1 MQKTNEPTFFT
12 GKGVKSGIQN
22 ETAHVAN
29 SFPKIALTRPGVMYL
44 VVNLILMV
52 TAVNYSNHNILV
64 VALFLLSLFAVS
76 LVMAVRMLRGVGLSL
91 GEIRPVFSGQNV
103 RVPVNLSLKAGSD
116 AIALEIKFELDNG
129 VSIIRNLKAPE
140 SGSGIEQIPL
150 SPEKRGRYT
159 LIKVQIASSFPFGL
173 FRLRRSFPASNT
185 FWVYATP
192 LNKTTARG
200 VRKNKRSNERGDSVF
215 LRQYRVGDPVRRIH
229 KKSLAMGQN
238 ILVKDVEA
246 KAPDSQWLQ
255 WDGLR
260 DLATEQRLQ
269 ALTRQ
274 VLDAEQQGR
283 TYGLAMPTG
292 KINPAVGEAHKHRCL
307 RMLAEF

>member
-1 MQKTNEPTFFT
+1 
-12 GKGVKSGIQN
+12 
-22 ETAHVAN
+22 
-29 SFPKIALTRPGVMYL
+29 MYL

-76 LVMAVRMLRGVGLSL
+76 LVMAVRMLRGVALSL
-91 GEIRPVFSGQNV
+91 GEIRPVFLGQDV
-103 RVPVNLSLKAGSD
+103 HVPVNLSLQHSSD

-129 VSIIRNLKAPE
+129 DSIIRRIKSPE

-150 SPEKRGRYT
+150 SPGNRGRYT

-173 FRLRRSFPASNT
+173 FRLRRTFPASST

-192 LNKTTARG
+192 LDKTTAHG
-200 VRKNKRSNERGDSVF
+200 VRRNKRGSERGDSVF
-215 LRQYRVGDPVRRIH
+215 LRQYRMGDPVRRIH

-238 ILVKDVEA
+238 ILVKDMEA

-274 VLDAEQQGR
+274 VIDAEQQGR